1 MQRRRAMNLS
11 IPVSIRISGQGG
23 QGNILMGIILA
34 EALVKEGYWVVQT
47 QHYGAQVRGGL
58 SFCDVLFDKEPIDF
72 PVAETFNII
81 YLMHDV
87 AASHTKLLKNNGILF
102 YDSEYVNLKK
112 DAVGRITKK
121 IVEVQATKIA
131 YEKINNTSVSNM
143 VALGAMVKTTNIIS
157 FETLIETMKE
167 NVKPSFYE
175 LDTKAIQLGY
185 DSVEKVYA
193 LKLDDKIT
201 KLVRGF
207 E

>member
-1 MQRRRAMNLS
+1 
-11 IPVSIRISGQGG
+11 
-23 QGNILMGIILA
+23 
-34 EALVKEGYWVVQT
+34 
-47 QHYGAQVRGGL
+47 
-58 SFCDVLFDKEPIDF
+58 
-72 PVAETFNII
+72 
-81 YLMHDV
+81 
-87 AASHTKLLKNNGILF
+87 
-102 YDSEYVNLKK
+102 
-112 DAVGRITKK
+112 
-121 IVEVQATKIA
+121 
-131 YEKINNTSVSNM
+131 M

>member
-1 MQRRRAMNLS
+1 M
-11 IPVSIRISGQGG
+11 
-23 QGNILMGIILA
+23 
-34 EALVKEGYWVVQT
+34 
-47 QHYGAQVRGGL
+47 
-58 SFCDVLFDKEPIDF
+58 
-72 PVAETFNII
+72 
-81 YLMHDV
+81 
-87 AASHTKLLKNNGILF
+87 
-102 YDSEYVNLKK
+102 
-112 DAVGRITKK
+112 
-121 IVEVQATKIA
+121 QATKIA
-131 YEKINNTSVSNM
+131 YEKINNTGVSNM

-167 NVKPSFYE
+167 NVKPSFYD